1 MIKIL
6 WILLMTFIIS
16 LISFVG
22 AITLILSEK
31 LLKRLLL
38 VLVGFA
44 AGALIGGAFF
54 HLLPE
59 AIEAETLGSE
69 TVFSFLVLGFVLFL
83 ILEKLL
89 WRHCHDRACPIHTF
103 AYLNL
108 LGDGVHNFIDGLI
121 IAGSFAVS
129 IPLGLTSSFAV
140 AAHEIPQEMGDFGVI
155 VYGGIKPRRALFLN
169 FLSALTAVAGGLA
182 GYFFLPYLGDVK
194 VLLLSFAAGGFLY
207 IAASDLVPELHK
219 ETDKFNTIVSFSL
232 FLLGL
237 LLMGILRFVFHH

>member
-16 LISFVG
+16 LMSFVG

-31 LLKRLLL
+31 WLKRLLL
-38 VLVGFA
+38 TLVGFA
-44 AGALIGGAFF
+44 TGALIGGAFL

-59 AIEAETLGSE
+59 AMEAGAFSSE
-69 TVFSFLVLGFVLFL
+69 TVFSFLIAGFVLFFV
-83 ILEKLL
+83 LEKLL

-121 IAGSFAVS
+121 IASSFAVS
-129 IPLGLTSSFAV
+129 TPLGLTSSLAV

-169 FLSALTAVAGGLA
+169 FLTALTAVAGGLA
-182 GYFFLPYLGDVK
+182 GYFFLPHAGDAK
-194 VLLLSFAAGGFLY
+194 VLLLPIAAGGFLY
-207 IAASDLVPELHK
+207 IAASDLVPELHR
-219 ETDKFNTIVSFSL
+219 EPDTLRTIISFSS

-237 LLMGILRFVFHH
+237 LLMGVLRFVFHH